1 MGQTTHAAMASCKTF
16 FQIAAFLTLILGLL
30 LYHPLHEDLND
41 KALMRF
47 AYGIDNI
54 FKYVVRFFLYTVI
67 PVHFVC
73 HDHNFYTVDTHLH
86 DSV

>member
-1 MGQTTHAAMASCKTF
+1 MASCKTLF
-16 FQIAAFLTLILGLL
+16 PIAAFVALILGLL

-54 FKYVVRFFLYTVI
+54 LDYVVRFKWIILSLMIIIFIL
-67 PVHFVC
+67 
-73 HDHNFYTVDTHLH
+73 
-86 DSV
+86 